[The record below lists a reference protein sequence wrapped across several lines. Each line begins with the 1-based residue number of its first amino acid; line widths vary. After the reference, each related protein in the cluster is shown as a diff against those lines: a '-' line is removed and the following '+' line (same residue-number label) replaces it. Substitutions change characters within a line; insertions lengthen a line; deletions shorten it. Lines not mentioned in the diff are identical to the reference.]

1 MGCRA
6 RFRAFRSQ
14 RKLNSLQSIL
24 FPSPVD
30 NQDALVADLW
40 ERGTLGIIEEEG
52 GLRAFFED
60 DCDLADLGRE
70 AVVEACAPYIHDPVR
85 DNWEPVLIGKRF
97 FVAPSWV
104 EAPTPLGRFR
114 LTIDSNAVFGTGR
127 HESTQLM
134 IEAMEQHFR
143 SGDTLV
149 DVGCGSGILSL
160 AAQALGATQ
169 IFSCDIEPDARP
181 MFIGSADAVRDATAD
196 LTLVNISARVIDT
209 LAFDLNRIT
218 KPGGLLLLAGFIETN
233 PPKAFEPETVMQ
245 RGEWLC
251 WICRPQAVPGGHR
264 LLTHSR
270 HWW

>member
-1 MGCRA
+1 M
-6 RFRAFRSQ
+6 
-14 RKLNSLQSIL
+14 QSVL

-30 NQDALVADLW
+30 NQDALIAELW
-40 ERGTLGIIEEEG
+40 ERGTLGIIEEPG

-60 DCDLADLGRE
+60 DCDLAGLDGD
-70 AVVEACAPYIHDPVR
+70 VVLETCLPYIR
-85 DNWEPVLIGKRF
+85 DNWDPILIGERF
-97 FVAPSWV
+97 FVAPSWI
-104 EAPTPLGRFR
+104 ETPTPPGRFR
-114 LTIDSNAVFGTGR
+114 LTIDANNVFGTGR

-134 IEAMEQHFR
+134 MEALEQHLR
-143 SGDTLV
+143 TGDTV
-149 DVGCGSGILSL
+149 IDVGCGSGILSL

-169 IFSCDIEPDARP
+169 VFSCDIEPDARP

-218 KPGGLLLLAGFIETN
+218 KPDGLLLLAGFIESN
-233 PPKAFEPETVMQ
+233 PPKAFQPGSVMQ

-251 WICRPQAVPGGHR
+251 WTCRPQPVTGRHR

-270 HWW
+270 QWW